1 MKRRPLQH
9 QIQDLSRQVTALVTH
24 VQDLHGGCAQASL
37 MCVAE
42 DEHGC
47 PVPCR
52 QLKLN
57 IQDLSRQVT
66 ALVSQ
71 VQDLQGG
78 RQPRRG
84 AASPATPQMSSAL
97 ITSDDVISDRL
108 VSFTDIQVMYQPLT
122 GLDWQMPILLC
133 AGNCRKLP
141 QPQSARCLMHC
152 YPVQY
157 CCREEE

>member
-1 MKRRPLQH
+1 
-9 QIQDLSRQVTALVTH
+9 
-24 VQDLHGGCAQASL
+24 

-47 PVPCR
+47 LVPCR

-57 IQDLSRQVT
+57 IQDLSSQVT

-97 ITSDDVISDRL
+97 VTSDDIISDRL
-108 VSFTDIQVMYQPLT
+108 VSFTDIQVMYQPLLVLI
-122 GLDWQMPILLC
+122 GECLYCSALAIVAFCHSLS
-133 AGNCRKLP
+133 
-141 QPQSARCLMHC
+141 QPNA
-152 YPVQY
+152 
-157 CCREEE
+157 